1 MPRCY
6 VPQTTVLFVFYRKKK
21 HKNRLFGSIF
31 KRQSMSMIVKKRN
44 NSARW
49 LFQSVKPWN
58 ITTVVEVIRK
68 KQRLKEPR
76 KNMD

>member
-1 MPRCY
+1 
-6 VPQTTVLFVFYRKKK
+6 
-21 HKNRLFGSIF
+21 
-31 KRQSMSMIVKKRN
+31 MSMIVKKRN